1 MGALAAAGAQSQQR
15 RPGLASVREA
25 EEYLR
30 LSRATIYDLMGKGQ
44 LRFVRIGSAR
54 RIPWAA
60 LDELAEKGTV
70 GA

>member
-1 MGALAAAGAQSQQR
+1 MRALTTAGVQSQQR

-30 LSRATIYDLMGKGQ
+30 VSRATIYDLMGKDQ
-44 LRFVRIGSAR
+44 LRFVKIGSAR

-60 LDELAEKGTV
+60 LEELAEKGTV